1 MSDTT
6 EVSFLAEMPIRLT
19 MKKTF
24 YFFFSFW
31 TSAFALAADPCKT
44 DFKNPE
50 CFSELRTAIFFANG
64 KTDSFSLKYKNFLKT
79 YNKKYGIEG
88 YLYSPN
94 ERTGSVVE
102 NILRDH
108 VIPNPLLKA
117 QFLRDLPKGTLLRGK
132 NIFQV
137 MIEDPNTIEAE
148 VHVENLNLLF
158 PAEGNEG
165 LKKTQERWGLSWDD
179 PKFLAGYLSEI
190 EEQVQNIERQQKF
203 FKDKYKEAER
213 LEYLVILERL
223 KPFAKIPDEVCQSKT
238 VEELNQYKVK
248 YPLMFTSA
256 HKDIPLCL
264 IKNNKCDLAMDLVN
278 SGDFPAGQMPVYF
291 NQLATMKATSSC
303 AEMTKDI
310 YLKMLDDGTKSNN
323 LVAQKGR
330 LGKLPEYLNL
340 HPELSPEFCDAPV
353 GGSLNDLQSLEK
365 GVFDVMNHQSV
376 YLMEKILAESDE
388 KKRDE
393 LIAQFVEHMKLIGQG
408 AVVINPKTKKSFL
421 EMMAEAGAHE
431 VFGKILNHGLNTWD
445 LGSQGSFLEKEPL
458 LEKLILSEDINKLKF
473 AYILYNAERSHDSTV
488 YVSRKALKRL
498 RSKDPVIKEYKDMF
512 KGVVHEHYIH
522 IY

>member
-1 MSDTT
+1 M
-6 EVSFLAEMPIRLT
+6 
-19 MKKTF
+19 MKKTL
-24 YFFFSFW
+24 YFFFYVWAS
-31 TSAFALAADPCKT
+31 TLALAADPCKT

-64 KTDSFSLKYKNFLKT
+64 KTDSFSIKYKNFLKT

-94 ERTGSVVE
+94 ERTESVAE
-102 NILRDH
+102 NVLRNH
-108 VIPNPLLKA
+108 VIPNPLLKERV
-117 QFLRDLPKGTLLRGK
+117 LRDLPKGTLFRGK

-137 MIEDPNTIEAE
+137 MIENPNTIEAE

-158 PAEGNEG
+158 PAEGNED
-165 LKKTQERWGLSWDD
+165 LKLTSERWGLPWDD
-179 PKFLAGYLSEI
+179 QKFLAGYVSEVEELIREI
-190 EEQVQNIERQQKF
+190 ERTQDF
-203 FKDKYKEAER
+203 FKYDYREKEKHQ
-213 LEYLVILERL
+213 YLVILKRL

-238 VEELNQYKVK
+238 LDELNQYKAK
-248 YPLMFTSA
+248 YPEMFTSA

-310 YLKMLDDGTKSNN
+310 YLKMLDDGSKSNN
-323 LVAQKGR
+323 LTAQKGR
-330 LGKLPEYLNL
+330 LGKLPDYLNL
-340 HPELSPEFCDAPV
+340 HPELSPDFCDAPV
-353 GGSLNDLQSLEK
+353 GGSLNNLQSLEK
-365 GVFDVMNHQSV
+365 GILDVMNHQSFD
-376 YLMEKILAESDE
+376 LMEKILAESDE

-393 LIAQFVEHMKLIGQG
+393 LITQFVEHMKLIGKD
-408 AVVINPKTKKSFL
+408 AVVINAKTKKSFL
-421 EMMAEAGAHE
+421 EMMADAGAHE
-431 VFGKILNHGLNTWD
+431 VFGKIRHHGITTWE
-445 LGSQGSFLEKEPL
+445 LGSKGSFMEKEPL

-473 AYILYNAERSHDSTV
+473 AYILYNAERGDDSTV

-498 RSKDPVIKEYKDMF
+498 RSKNPVIKEYKDMF